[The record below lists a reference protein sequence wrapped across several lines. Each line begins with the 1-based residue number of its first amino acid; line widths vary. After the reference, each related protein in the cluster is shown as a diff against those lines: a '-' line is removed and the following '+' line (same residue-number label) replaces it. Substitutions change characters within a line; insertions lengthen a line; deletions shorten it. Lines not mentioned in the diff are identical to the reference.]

1 MDFELTDEQIR
12 LGGIVDFSEIDT
24 LHEIFKQ
31 VLARDDSSLVVDLS
45 GIKQIDTA
53 ALQLF
58 LAFERDAR
66 ASGKRVDWQ
75 NIPVSLSQSLKLTG
89 FDAILDRSD
98 S

>member
-66 ASGKRVDWQ
+66 VSGKRVDWQ